1 MLLQRHQHQL
11 AERELR
17 QELAA
22 DPDNPRAHAFLALC
36 LAERESYADATEE
49 AQAAIHLAPD
59 MAFAHYALAR
69 ILHERN
75 RWEQAEPAIREAI
88 RLDPE
93 DPDYYALW
101 SAIRLSEGEL
111 NTALHAAEQGLRLDP
126 EHVGCNNLRAMVLV
140 KLGRKQEAGA
150 TIAIALARDPEHALS
165 HANQGWTLLHRGQH
179 QNALE
184 HFREALRLDAHLD
197 WARAGIVE
205 ALKARHFLYSL
216 LLRYFLWM
224 SNLSPQGQ
232 CFIILGAVLVYKLL
246 EALTEHNPTLAPW
259 IRPILIAYI
268 LFAISTWLASPLFDL
283 LLRLDRFGRHALS
296 RDQLVASNWLAGL
309 LALGLLCLILWL
321 LTGLSLG
328 LVGAI
333 YFGLLSIPVV
343 AIFRCAPG
351 WPRWLMAMYTIAL
364 ACVPGSAL
372 FTGDGG
378 GAGRAFLIGVFLSA
392 FVATGLAMVVPKR

>member
-1 MLLQRHQHQL
+1 MLLQRRRHEL

-22 DPDNPRAHAFLALC
+22 DPENARAHAFLALC
-36 LAERESYADATEE
+36 LAERESYAAATKE

-75 RWEQAEPAIREAI
+75 RWEEARPAIREAI

-93 DPDYYALW
+93 DADYFALW
-101 SAIRLSEGEL
+101 SAIELSEGEL
-111 NTALHAAEQGLRLDP
+111 TMALRAAEQGLRLDP

-140 KLGRKQEAGA
+140 RLGRKEQAGA
-150 TIAIALARDPEHALS
+150 TIATALARDPENELS

-179 QNALE
+179 QKALE
-184 HFREALRLDAHLD
+184 HFREALRLDPHLD
-197 WARAGIVE
+197 WARTGIVE
-205 ALKARHFLYSL
+205 ALKARHFVYSV

-224 SNLSPQGQ
+224 SNLSQQGQ
-232 CFIILGAVLVYKLL
+232 CFVILSAVLVYKLL
-246 EALTEHNPTLAPW
+246 EALADHNPTLAPW

-309 LALGLLCLILWL
+309 LGLALLCLILWL
-321 LTGLSLG
+321 LTGHPLG
-328 LVGAI
+328 LAGAI
-333 YFGLLSIPVV
+333 YFGLLSVPVV
-343 AIFRCAPG
+343 AIFKCAPG
-351 WPRWLMAMYTIAL
+351 WPRWLMALYTVVL
-364 ACVPGSAL
+364 ACVPWSAL

-378 GAGRAFLIGVFLSA
+378 GAGRAFLISVFLSA
-392 FVATGLAMVVPKR
+392 FVATGLAMVVPRR